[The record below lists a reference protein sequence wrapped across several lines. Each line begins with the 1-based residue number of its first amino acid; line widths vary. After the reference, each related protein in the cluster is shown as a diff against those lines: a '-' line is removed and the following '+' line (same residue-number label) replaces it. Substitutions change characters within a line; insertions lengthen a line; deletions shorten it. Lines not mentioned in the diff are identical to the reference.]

1 MILTKEYHNTLS
13 PELCE
18 YIINKFNTDTDHHR
32 QGTLG
37 LNVVNTDIKQSTDL
51 YINQWSDEDQEWDDI
66 KNVFH
71 DCLLHYFPKYIEF
84 INDYGNEGI
93 SPFVNT
99 NIMDTGYQIQQTK
112 PGEFYSW
119 HNDNNI
125 VEYFINKHDVHRHL
139 TYIWYLN
146 TIPEDDDGYTEFVD
160 GTRVQPEVG
169 KLLFFPATWTYY
181 HRGVAP
187 KTQTKYITTG
197 WMCNYR

>member
-1 MILTKEYHNTLS
+1 MILNKEYPNALS

-18 YIINKFNTDTDHHR
+18 YIINKFNTDTDHQH

-37 LNVVNTDIKQSTDL
+37 LNVVNTDIKQSIDL
-51 YINQWSDEDQEWDDI
+51 YINEWSDEDEEWNDI
-66 KNVFH
+66 KNIFY
-71 DCLLHYFPKYIEF
+71 DCLQHYFPQYINHLKSLHHGF
-84 INDYGNEGI
+84 
-93 SPFVNT
+93 SPFVTT

-112 PGEFYSW
+112 PGEFYDW

-125 VEYFINKHDVHRHL
+125 VEYFINNHDVHRHL

-146 TIPEDDDGYTEFVD
+146 TIPEEDDGYTEFVD

-187 KTQTKYITTG
+187 QNITKYICTG
-197 WMCNYR
+197 WLCNYR